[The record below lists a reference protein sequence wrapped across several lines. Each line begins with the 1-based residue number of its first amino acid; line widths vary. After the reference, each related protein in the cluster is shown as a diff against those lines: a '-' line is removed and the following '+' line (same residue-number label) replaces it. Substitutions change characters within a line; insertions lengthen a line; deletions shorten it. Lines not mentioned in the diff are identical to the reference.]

1 MHDIMMLWLG
11 HQREARRIKALP
23 VASWINLYQNATL
36 IMGFDFL
43 HVDKNW
49 ACPPSASGSYGTK
62 NGWIL
67 KSLKS
72 SIG

>member
-1 MHDIMMLWLG
+1 M
-11 HQREARRIKALP
+11 KALP

-49 ACPPSASGSYGTK
+49 AGPPSASGSYGTK
-62 NGWIL
+62 DFEIFKIFYRLNYL
-67 KSLKS
+67 DFYFV
-72 SIG
+72 